1 MLVNVT
7 NMPHVLRINLPV
19 YLESW
24 LLPEGRSFGI
34 AQPSGSLFFLLPA
47 GFSEMRTQRAEVFT
61 YLMSKGSALEVL
73 VNERSHLFTR
83 LQQVNKCSSR
93 SQGLLARDADSAVPG
108 AESKGNEF
116 LACLGSRGQPSGT
129 GMCSVLLLCTHC
141 CSRTFAAFLCYIL
154 MSWSKLL

>member
-1 MLVNVT
+1 
-7 NMPHVLRINLPV
+7 MP
-19 YLESW
+19 
-24 LLPEGRSFGI
+24 
-34 AQPSGSLFFLLPA
+34 SLQVHFFFLLPA

-141 CSRTFAAFLCYIL
+141 CSRTFAAFFMLPFNVLEQTALTRSALHCF
-154 MSWSKLL
+154 